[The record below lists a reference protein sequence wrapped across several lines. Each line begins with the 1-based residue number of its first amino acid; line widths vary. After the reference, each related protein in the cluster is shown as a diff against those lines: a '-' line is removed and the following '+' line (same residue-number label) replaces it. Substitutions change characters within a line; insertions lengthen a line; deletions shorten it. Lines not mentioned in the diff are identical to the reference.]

1 MGIDKASILADRY
14 KDNRGQ
20 LAAVLMGQPVQDR
33 SIDAYSALRA
43 MQLLKESDRMA
54 AAQQARGPSG
64 QQPSLAELAVTPDQP
79 MGLAAMAG
87 QPIMAQAQ
95 QPQQAPPVMQGASGG
110 LAGMP
115 TSDDDY
121 AEGGIVAFASGGR
134 PSSADY
140 MKQAMENIPQPT
152 TLEEREA
159 GITSQRDYV
168 NKLYG
173 VDRMA
178 PYLEDI
184 AKERRELSG
193 KKDENL
199 GYALLAAAQAVVA
212 KPATGKGL
220 GAIVPGLAA
229 AGAAFG
235 SEMQKFEKEAR
246 EANRALR
253 QSEMTLASAQQARD
267 DGKTKEAISLFNKY
281 DDQRRDAEKML
292 SEVNSKNAQIEAGV
306 ENAKLQAQTAREG
319 HQVQRE
325 GQQIQREGQNKPG
338 EAERVMAEA
347 ARIRKE
353 QGPEAADEYMQR
365 YRDTNEARVGVRYTG
380 PDKSQERAIAIEKLV
395 DADKE
400 GAMLKLRRSTLAGKK
415 DEKSIQA
422 MADIDTRLEEIRKKK
437 GNDVSKNVGTTV
449 VAPDTPVGGSAL
461 TPPPSAIQALKAN
474 PSLAAEFDAK
484 YRQPGLAA
492 RILGG

>member
-20 LAAVLMGQPVQDR
+20 LTAVLMGQPVQDP

-54 AAQQARGPSG
+54 MAQQARGFSG
-64 QQPSLAELAVTPDQP
+64 QQPSLAEDAVMPDQQ
-79 MGLAAMAG
+79 AAMMGA
-87 QPIMAQAQ
+87 PVMTQ
-95 QPQQAPPVMQGASGG
+95 QGQQAPMMQQPMQAASGG
-110 LAGMP
+110 LASMP
-115 TSDDDY
+115 TPDHDY

-140 MKQAMENIPQPT
+140 LEKAFANIPKPA

-159 GITSQRDYV
+159 GMTSQRDYV

-173 VDRMA
+173 PDRMA
-178 PYLEDI
+178 PFYEEIAQEKRDI
-184 AKERRELSG
+184 ESS
-193 KKDENL
+193 KDKNL
-199 GYALLAAAQAVVA
+199 GYAMLAASQAIVSDPNLA
-212 KPATGKGL
+212 RATGK
-220 GAIVPGLAA
+220 AA
-229 AGAAFG
+229 NAFG
-235 SEMQKFEKEAR
+235 TEMQKLEKEGR
-246 EANRALR
+246 EAKRALR
-253 QSEMTLASAQQARD
+253 QSEITLAAAQQARN
-267 DGKTKEAISLFNKY
+267 DGKTDKAISLFDRY
-281 DDQRRDAEKML
+281 DTQRRDGEKMQA
-292 SEVNSKNAQIEAGV
+292 EVNMKAAEIEKGV
-306 ENAKLQAQTAREG
+306 EVAKLQAQVAREG
-319 HQVQRE
+319 HAV
-325 GQQIQREGQNKPG
+325 QREGQNKPG
-338 EAERVMAEA
+338 EVERVMAQADE
-347 ARIRKE
+347 IRRT
-353 QGPEAADEYMQR
+353 QGPEAADAFMQR
-365 YRDTNEARVGVRYTG
+365 YRDANEARVGIRYTG

-449 VAPDTPVGGSAL
+449 VAPDTPVGGGR
-461 TPPPSAIQALKAN
+461 TPSAAAISALKAD
-474 PSLAAEFDAK
+474 PGKRAEFDA
-484 YRQPGLAA
+484 YYGPGSAA

>member
-20 LAAVLMGQPVQDR
+20 LAAALMGQPVQDQ

-54 AAQQARGPSG
+54 MAQQARGPSG
-64 QQPSLAELAVTPDQP
+64 EQPSLAEAAVTPDQP
-79 MGLAAMAG
+79 MGLAGMMG
-87 QPIMAQAQ
+87 QPVMAQ
-95 QPQQAPPVMQGASGG
+95 QPQQAPMPQQPMQAASGG
-110 LAGMP
+110 LASMP

-134 PSSADY
+134 PSSAEY
-140 MKQAMENIPQPT
+140 LKEAFANIPKPA
-152 TLEEREA
+152 TLEERES

-193 KKDENL
+193 NKDKNL
-199 GYALLAAAQAVVA
+199 GYSLLAAAKAVVD
-212 KPATGKGL
+212 KPSTGKGL
-220 GAIVPGLAA
+220 ASIVPGLAA

-235 SEMQKFEKEAR
+235 AEMQKFEKEER
-246 EANRALR
+246 DANRALR
-253 QSEMTLASAQQARD
+253 QSEMTLAAAQQARD
-267 DGKTKEAISLFNKY
+267 DGKTKEAISLFDKY
-281 DDQRRDAEKML
+281 DPPRQNSEKML
-292 SEVNSKNAQIEAGV
+292 AEVNMKGAELQKGIEIANIQAGV
-306 ENAKLQAQTAREG
+306 AREG

-325 GQQIQREGQNKPG
+325 GQNKPG
-338 EAERVMAEA
+338 EVERVMAQADE
-347 ARIRKE
+347 IRRT
-353 QGPEAADEYMQR
+353 QGPEAADAFIQR
-365 YRDTNEARVGVRYTG
+365 YRDANEARVGIRYTG
-380 PDKSQERAIAIEKLV
+380 PDKSQERAIAIERLV

-422 MADIDTRLEEIRKKK
+422 MADIDTRLEEIRTKK
-437 GNDVSKNVGTTV
+437 GKDVSKNVGTTV

>member
-20 LAAVLMGQPVQDR
+20 LAAVLMGQPVQDQ

-54 AAQQARGPSG
+54 MAQQARGPSG
-64 QQPSLAELAVTPDQP
+64 EQPSLAEAAVTPEQP

-87 QPIMAQAQ
+87 QPVMAQAQ

-121 AEGGIVAFASGGR
+121 ADGGIVAFAAGGR
-134 PSSADY
+134 PSSDDY
-140 MKQAMENIPQPT
+140 LKKAFANIPQPT
-152 TLEEREA
+152 SLTDRETGMTA
-159 GITSQRDYV
+159 QRDYV
-168 NKLYG
+168 NTLYAP
-173 VDRMA
+173 DRMA

-212 KPATGKGL
+212 KPSTGKGL

-253 QSEMTLASAQQARD
+253 QSEITLSAAQQARN
-267 DGKTKEAISLFNKY
+267 DGKTDKAVAMFNKY
-281 DDQRRDAEKML
+281 DDQRREAEKMQ
-292 SEVNSKNAQIEAGV
+292 SEVNMKAADITAGREKAELAAQV
-306 ENAKLQAQTAREG
+306 ERERN
-319 HQVQRE
+319 V
-325 GQQIQREGQNKPG
+325 ITREGQNKPG
-338 EAERVMAEA
+338 EVERELKIQEDNLGRKFTTEERVA
-347 ARIRKE
+347 ARAKLYE
-353 QGPEAADEYMQR
+353 GQYGS
-365 YRDTNEARVGVRYTG
+365 RYTG
-380 PDKSQERAIAIEKLV
+380 LGGDKSGKITGDFQKDFRERTGVLNLQKQMRNVSETELADINRRIEQERLALIEEYRASGAALTGRPTGEALPTQQAAPVKVTSKEQFVKLP
-395 DADKE
+395 
-400 GAMLKLRRSTLAGKK
+400 S
-415 DEKSIQA
+415 
-422 MADIDTRLEEIRKKK
+422 
-437 GNDVSKNVGTTV
+437 GTTF
-449 VAPDTPVGGSAL
+449 VAPDGSV
-461 TPPPSAIQALKAN
+461 
-474 PSLAAEFDAK
+474 
-484 YRQPGLAA
+484 
-492 RILGG
+492 RIKP

>member
-20 LAAVLMGQPVQDR
+20 LAAVLMGQPVQDQ

-54 AAQQARGPSG
+54 MAQQARGPSG
-64 QQPSLAELAVTPDQP
+64 EQPSLAEDAVMPAPQVAM
-79 MGLAAMAG
+79 MGAPVMT
-87 QPIMAQAQ
+87 Q
-95 QPQQAPPVMQGASGG
+95 QPQQAPVPQQPMQAASGG

-140 MKQAMENIPQPT
+140 LKEAFANIPQPT

-159 GITSQRDYV
+159 GMTKQRDYV
-168 NKLYG
+168 NTLYAP
-173 VDRMA
+173 DRMA
-178 PYLEDI
+178 PYLEEI
-184 AKERRELSG
+184 AQE
-193 KKDENL
+193 KKDISGRGDKNM

-212 KPATGKGL
+212 KPSTGKGL
-220 GAIVPGLAA
+220 ASIVPGLAA

-235 SEMQKFEKEAR
+235 SEMQKFEKEDR
-246 EANRALR
+246 EAKRALR
-253 QSEMTLASAQQARD
+253 QSEITLSAAQQARD
-267 DGKTKEAISLFNKY
+267 DGKTDKAISLFDKY
-281 DDQRRDAEKML
+281 DTQRQNAQKML
-292 SEVNSKNAQIEAGV
+292 AEVNMKGAEIEKGIEVANIQAGV
-306 ENAKLQAQTAREG
+306 AREG

-325 GQQIQREGQNKPG
+325 GQNKPG
-338 EAERVMAEA
+338 EVERVMAKA
-347 ARIRKE
+347 AEIRQT
-353 QGPEAADEYMQR
+353 QGPEAADAYIQQ
-365 YRDTNEARVGVRYTG
+365 YRDANEARMGVRYTG

-422 MADIDTRLEEIRKKK
+422 MADIDTRLEEIRTKK
-437 GNDVSKNVGTTV
+437 GKDVSKNVGTTA
-449 VAPDTPVGGSAL
+449 VAPDAPVGGARTPSSAAV
-461 TPPPSAIQALKAN
+461 SALKAD
-474 PSLAAEFDAK
+474 PSKRAEFDA
-484 YRQPGLAA
+484 YYGPGSAA

>member
-14 KDNRGQ
+14 KNNRGQ
-20 LAAVLMGQPVQDR
+20 LAAALMGQPVQDQ

-54 AAQQARGPSG
+54 MAQQARGPSG
-64 QQPSLAELAVTPDQP
+64 ELPSLAEAAVIPDQP
-79 MGLAAMAG
+79 MGLAGMIG
-87 QPIMAQAQ
+87 QPVMTQA
-95 QPQQAPPVMQGASGG
+95 QQAPPAMPSPEMQAASGG

-121 AEGGIVAFASGGR
+121 AEGGIVAFAAGGR

-140 MKQAMENIPQPT
+140 LEKAFSNIPQPASIG
-152 TLEEREA
+152 EREA
-159 GITSQRDYV
+159 GITSQREYV

-173 VDRMA
+173 EDRMA

-193 KKDENL
+193 RKDQNL

-212 KPATGKGL
+212 KPSTGKGL
-220 GAIVPGLAA
+220 GSIVPGLAA

-235 SEMQKFEKEAR
+235 SEMQKFEKEER
-246 EANRALR
+246 DANRALR
-253 QSEMTLASAQQARD
+253 QSEMTLAAAQQARD
-267 DGKTKEAISLFNKY
+267 DGKTKEAISLFDKY
-281 DDQRRDAEKML
+281 DTQRQNAQKML
-292 SEVNSKNAQIEAGV
+292 AEVNMKGAEIEKGVEIANIQAGV
-306 ENAKLQAQTAREG
+306 AREG

-325 GQQIQREGQNKPG
+325 GQNKLG
-338 EAERVMAEA
+338 EVERVMATA
-347 ARIRKE
+347 AQIRKE
-353 QGPEAADEYMQR
+353 QGPEAADAFMQQ
-365 YRDTNEARVGVRYTG
+365 YREANEARVGIRYTG

-449 VAPDTPVGGSAL
+449 VAPDTPVGGGAL
-461 TPPPSAIQALKAN
+461 RPPPSAIEALRAN